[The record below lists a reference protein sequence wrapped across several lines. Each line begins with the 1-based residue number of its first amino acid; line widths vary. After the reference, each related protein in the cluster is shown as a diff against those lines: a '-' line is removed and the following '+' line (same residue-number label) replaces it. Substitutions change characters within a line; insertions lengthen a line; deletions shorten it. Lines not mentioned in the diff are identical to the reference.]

1 MHSRFPG
8 NQKEERKTREI
19 VSLRYLFA
27 WGEKK
32 NDGEKKGMGERLAA
46 SWQREHREHLLR
58 APLQLLIPVLLMFMV
73 RLWRPHR
80 LDDIRIRHWTALPI
94 RRPAAR
100 RAWTAGD
107 RYSRLFRLERRLA
120 KRRSRALRRR
130 YRRNRCAGRAITHHR
145 ERLARRRRLRRTR

>member
-46 SWQREHREHLLR
+46 SWQREQGEHLLR
-58 APLQLLIPVLLMFMV
+58 APLQLLIPVLLMFLI
-73 RLWRPHR
+73 RLWCPHR
-80 LDDIRIRHWTALPI
+80 LDDIRI
-94 RRPAAR
+94 
-100 RAWTAGD
+100 
-107 RYSRLFRLERRLA
+107 
-120 KRRSRALRRR
+120 
-130 YRRNRCAGRAITHHR
+130 
-145 ERLARRRRLRRTR
+145 